1 MAFNIND
8 FKANFGDGA
17 KSNLFYYKPQF
28 PPGVAEMTPDQA
40 MYLVKSTQFPSTT
53 LDEAVLSWQGM
64 DWKMATKHTYSD
76 ITISFNV
83 DYNAKIRMLFED
95 WSKMAHNPATN
106 EYGLHSDYMADQI
119 LQMLGYNGT
128 VIMEAKLVHAW
139 PKEVGQITLDYSSAE
154 IATFDVT
161 WTYAYHELS
170 FEATGGNIF

>member
-1 MAFNIND
+1 MAFSIND

-40 MYLVKSTQFPSTT
+40 MYLVKSTQFPGTT
-53 LDEAVLSWQGM
+53 LDEIILNWQGM
-64 DWKMATKHTYSD
+64 DYKIASKHTYSD
-76 ITISFNV
+76 ITITFNV
-83 DYNAKIRMLFED
+83 DYGAKLRKLFED
-95 WSKMAHNPATN
+95 WSNKAHDPKTN
-106 EYGLHSDYMADQI
+106 EFGLGSDYQADQI
-119 LQMLGYNGT
+119 IQMLGYNGS
-128 VIMEAKLVHAW
+128 VILEAKLVHAW

-161 WTYAYHELS
+161 WSYAYHELS